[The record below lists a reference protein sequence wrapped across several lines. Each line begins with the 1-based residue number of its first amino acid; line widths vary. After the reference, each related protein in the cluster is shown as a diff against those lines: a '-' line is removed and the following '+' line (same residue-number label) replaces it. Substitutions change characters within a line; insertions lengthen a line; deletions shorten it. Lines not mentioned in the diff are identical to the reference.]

1 MFGFGNGSPKAST
14 ATSRAALDNL
24 VDVAAIEG
32 STIKRKD
39 GVYAALI
46 EVEGEFFSML
56 SLDEQDARLEAYARV
71 LNGLPEKWLLQA
83 TLFVEPTD
91 IAGYVQQLDATRTAE
106 GDTPLGRL
114 AEAQQVMAENLASH
128 VLAESTVLTLTGAT
142 KQEAEANAKRLQ
154 QLLTVNGF
162 KAKTCSPERIG
173 AILQVCYGQPQVSLP
188 DVMGGINAFL
198 RRGADTKQRKSAAPQ
213 IKIQFGRKKPG
224 DLHLNVAPEE
234 TDVLSRNAVSLADVI
249 SPPAVVEHP
258 GHLELGGAHSAS
270 LMVVAYPERA
280 MNGWL
285 ERLLH
290 FTHGNV
296 RRRVSFFVEP
306 ISSAKAVAEI
316 QRKLIDLDTNT
327 RWQAKRG
334 LRADIQTEVGQEDAE
349 ILRYELGRGTQRMF
363 DVTLM
368 VTLTA
373 DTPEDLRDAVNLLKQ
388 DAAGYSLL
396 LRETW
401 LEEPAAFR
409 TTMPLGNAVLRRVR
423 PIPTLPLST
432 TFPFTSG
439 ELLHEKG
446 EMWGQ
451 NLSTGNA
458 VIIDPKRYSPA
469 HLLIV
474 AKTRSG
480 KSFVMKVLA
489 TQALFSQDQ
498 DVMVLDPSPAID
510 YKRWTQLLDG
520 TYARFGAGSDDR
532 INPCEILL
540 PFDLKRLD
548 DDMRR
553 PVTAKIS
560 FLQSLFEMMAYPDD
574 RMPSEERS
582 LLETP
587 LGEMYAE
594 FGMTDDWQSIVDRTT
609 LTAVPKAKRSPTL
622 QDALRHIEATPGL
635 ESLVLKLRP
644 FVHGTL
650 DMFSGETNLDMGKR
664 LVVFNVH
671 SLAQGQ
677 NGKYLQAVAYAMIS
691 EFIRWR
697 LAMAKRTV
705 LVAVD
710 EAHIMFGR
718 EDTAR
723 FVSQLYRMAGKL
735 GGRVALMTQGITDL
749 LGDPVT
755 GVKVEGEAE
764 ARVCLTNTGITFLL
778 RNDKQSDLELIQREY
793 RLTDAETRM
802 IFSARPGQGIVVAG
816 EERAF
821 VQVEATPALYPFITT
836 RPEEVEAFAAEGLFA
851 LDQDNAEWSVTMPS
865 DESQDEKLNPVADVA
880 AAAPVFRLTPET
892 PAGPSRPPAAPPF
905 TIKPEEEPNP
915 PDIEDDPEPVESE
928 VLPEGPDWDV
938 PDADFAWILD
948 SEPPKA

>member
-1 MFGFGNGSPKAST
+1 MFGIGKRESQDQRSSAAN
-14 ATSRAALDNL
+14 RAALDKL
-24 VDVAAIEG
+24 VDVEAIEG
-32 STIKRKD
+32 STVKRKD
-39 GVYAALI
+39 AVYAAMI

-56 SLDEQDARLEAYARV
+56 SLDEQDARLESYARV

-91 IAGYVQQLDATRTAE
+91 IAGYLQQMDAARAAE

-114 AEAQQVMAENLASH
+114 VEAQQAMAENLASH
-128 VLAESTVLTLTGAT
+128 VLAESTVLTLTGANR
-142 KQEAEANAKRLQ
+142 QEAEANAKRLL
-154 QLLTVNGF
+154 QLLAANGF
-162 KAKTCSPERIG
+162 KAKLCPPERIG

-188 DVMGGINAFL
+188 DVMGGVNAFL
-198 RRGADTKQRKSAAPQ
+198 RRGGDKQEAKPTVPQ
-213 IKIQFGRKKPG
+213 VNLRLGRKRAR

-234 TDVLSRNAVSLADVI
+234 ANVLGRNAVSLVDVI
-249 SPPAVVEHP
+249 SPPAVIEHP
-258 GHLELGGAHSAS
+258 GYLELGGSHAAS
-270 LMVVAYPERA
+270 LVVVAYPERA
-280 MNGWL
+280 SNGWL

-296 RRRVSFFVEP
+296 RRRVSFFIEP

-316 QRKLIDLDTNT
+316 QRKLIDLDANT

-349 ILRYELGRGTQRMF
+349 VLRYELGRGTQRMF
-363 DVTLM
+363 DVTVLI
-368 VTLTA
+368 TLTA
-373 DTPEDLRDAVNLLKQ
+373 DTPEELRDAVNLLKQ

-401 LEEPAAFR
+401 LEEAVAFR
-409 TTMPLGNAVLRRVR
+409 TSMPIGNAVLRRVR

-439 ELLHEKG
+439 ELLHEQG
-446 EMWGQ
+446 ELWGQ

-458 VIIDPKRYSPA
+458 VIIDPMRYSPS

-489 TQALFSQDQ
+489 TQALFSPDQ

-510 YKRWTQLLDG
+510 YKRWTQLLSG

-560 FLQSLFEMMAYPDD
+560 FLQSLFEMMAYPDG
-574 RMPSEERS
+574 RMPAEERS
-582 LLETP
+582 MLEPP
-587 LGEMYAE
+587 LAEMYAE

-635 ESLVLKLRP
+635 ESLALKLRP
-644 FVHGTL
+644 FVKGTL

-664 LVVFNVH
+664 LVVFNVN

-697 LAMAKRTV
+697 LAMAKRRV

-710 EAHIMFGR
+710 EAHIMFSR

-723 FVSQLYRMAGKL
+723 FVSQLYRMAGKQ

-749 LGDPVT
+749 LGDPAT

-836 RPEEVEAFAAEGLFA
+836 RPEEVEALAAEGLFT
-851 LDQDNAEWSVTMPS
+851 LESDGSEWTLPVQTDETPPAGDAPS
-865 DESQDEKLNPVADVA
+865 GGEST
-880 AAAPVFRLTPET
+880 FRLL
-892 PAGPSRPPAAPPF
+892 PPASGGSA
-905 TIKPEEEPNP
+905 
-915 PDIEDDPEPVESE
+915 
-928 VLPEGPDWDV
+928 
-938 PDADFAWILD
+938 
-948 SEPPKA
+948 

>member
-1 MFGFGNGSPKAST
+1 MFGMGKSQQKAA
-14 ATSRAALDNL
+14 ATVSRAALDSL
-24 VDVAAIEG
+24 VDVAGIEG
-32 STIKRKD
+32 SVIKRKD
-39 GVYAALI
+39 GMYAALV
-46 EVEGEFFSML
+46 EVEGEFFNML
-56 SLDEQDARLEAYARV
+56 SLEEQDARLEAYARV
-71 LNGLPEKWLLQA
+71 LNGLPEKWTLQA

-91 IAGYVQQLDATRTAE
+91 IAGYLQQMDNVRTNE
-106 GDTPLGRL
+106 GDTALGRL
-114 AEAQQVMAENLASH
+114 VEAQKQMAEDLASH
-128 VLAESTVLTLTGAT
+128 VLAESTVLTLTGASR
-142 KQEAEANAKRLQ
+142 QEAEGNAKRLL
-154 QLLTVNGF
+154 QLLTANGF
-162 KAKTCSPERIG
+162 KAKLCEPERIG
-173 AILQVCYGQPQVSLP
+173 TILQVCYGQAPVSLP
-188 DVMGGINAFL
+188 EVMGGVNAFL
-198 RRGADTKQRKSAAPQ
+198 RRGADTKKQEHFTAPNLADVKKRVRK
-213 IKIQFGRKKPG
+213 FGRKKG
-224 DLHLNVAPEE
+224 EIHVNVAPEE
-234 TDVLSRNAVSLADVI
+234 KDVLSPNAVALADVI
-249 SPPAVVEHP
+249 SPPAMVEHA
-258 GHLELGGAHSAS
+258 GHIELGGSFSAS
-270 LMVVAYPERA
+270 MAVVAYPERA
-280 MNGWL
+280 TNGWL

-290 FTHGNV
+290 FSHGSV
-296 RRRVSFFVEP
+296 RRRVTFYVEP

-316 QRKLIDLDTNT
+316 QRKLIDLDSNT

-349 ILRYELGRGTQRMF
+349 VLRYELGRGTQRMF
-363 DVTLM
+363 DVTM
-368 VTLTA
+368 TITLTA
-373 DTPEDLRDAVNLLKQ
+373 DSAEELREAVTLFKQ

-401 LEEPAAFR
+401 LEEVLAFR
-409 TTMPLGNAVLRRVR
+409 TTMPIGNAILRRVR

-439 ELLHEKG
+439 ELLHERG
-446 EMWGQ
+446 ELWGQ

-458 VIIDPKRYSPA
+458 VIIDPMRYSPA

-489 TQALFSQDQ
+489 TQALFSPDQ

-510 YKRWTQLLDG
+510 YKRWTQLLGG

-548 DDMRR
+548 DDMKR

-560 FLQSLFEMMAYPDD
+560 FLQSLFEMMAYPDE
-574 RMPSEERS
+574 RMPADERAM
-582 LLETP
+582 LEAP
-587 LGEMYAE
+587 LAQMYAD

-609 LTAVPKAKRSPTL
+609 LTAVPKAKKSPTL
-622 QDALRHIEATPGL
+622 QDALRRIEAVPGL
-635 ESLVLKLRP
+635 QGLALKLRP
-644 FVHGTL
+644 FVYGTL
-650 DMFSGETNLDMGKR
+650 DMFSGDTNLDMSKR
-664 LVVFNVH
+664 LIIFNVN

-677 NGKYLQAVAYAMIS
+677 NGKYLQTVAYAMIS

-697 LAMAKRTV
+697 LAMAKRRV

-710 EAHIMFGR
+710 EAHIMFSR

-755 GVKVEGEAE
+755 GVRVEGEAE

-778 RNDKQSDLELIQREY
+778 RNDKQSDLDLIQREY

-821 VQVEATPALYPFITT
+821 VQVAATDALYPFITT
-836 RPEEVEAFAAEGLFA
+836 RPEEVEEFAARGLFQMEVET
-851 LDQDNAEWSVTMPS
+851 DEWT
-865 DESQDEKLNPVADVA
+865 L
-880 AAAPVFRLTPET
+880 
-892 PAGPSRPPAAPPF
+892 PAVE
-905 TIKPEEEPNP
+905 EEEPSEAPTPAPVKPTFRLVPAP
-915 PDIEDDPEPVESE
+915 PGSRSSTLSPEEVDQLVLKEIDVRDGDDIPEPVDY
-928 VLPEGPDWDV
+928 G
-938 PDADFAWILD
+938 WI
-948 SEPPKA
+948 S

>member
-1 MFGFGNGSPKAST
+1 MLGLGKGNSKAS
-14 ATSRAALDNL
+14 AVASRVALDNL
-24 VDVAAIEG
+24 VDVAGIEG
-32 STIKRKD
+32 SVVKRKD
-39 GVYAALI
+39 GVHAALV

-56 SLDEQDARLEAYARV
+56 SLEEQDARLEAYARV

-91 IAGYVQQLDATRTAE
+91 VSGYLQQMDSVHVAE
-106 GDTPLGRL
+106 GDTALGRL
-114 AEAQQVMAENLASH
+114 VEAQKQMAEDLASH

-142 KQEAEANAKRLQ
+142 RQEAESNAKRLL

-162 KAKTCSPERIG
+162 KAKMCAPERIG
-173 AILQVCYGQPQVSLP
+173 AILQVCYGQPRVSLP
-188 DVMGGINAFL
+188 EVMGGFNAVL
-198 RRGADTKQRKSAAPQ
+198 RRGAEKKPERTAGPSLADVQKHLPKR
-213 IKIQFGRKKPG
+213 GRKNG
-224 DLHLNVAPEE
+224 ELRLSVTPEE
-234 TDVLSRNAVSLADVI
+234 RDVLSLNAVSLADVI
-249 SPPAVVEHP
+249 SPPALIEHP
-258 GHLELGGAHSAS
+258 GHLELGGSFSAS
-270 LMVVAYPERA
+270 LVVVAYPERA

-296 RRRVSFFVEP
+296 RRRITFYVEP

-316 QRKLIDLDTNT
+316 QRKLVDLDTNT
-327 RWQAKRG
+327 RWQARRG

-349 ILRYELGRGTQRMF
+349 VLRYELGRGTQRMF

-373 DTPEDLRDAVNLLKQ
+373 DTPEDLREAVNLLKQ

-401 LEEPAAFR
+401 LEEAVAFR
-409 TTMPLGNAVLRRVR
+409 TTMPLGNATLRRVR

-439 ELLHEKG
+439 ELLHDKG
-446 EMWGQ
+446 ELWGQ

-458 VIIDPKRYSPA
+458 VIIDPMRYSPS

-510 YKRWTQLLDG
+510 YKRWTQLLQG
-520 TYARFGAGSDDR
+520 TYARFGYGSEDR
-532 INPCEILL
+532 INPCVILL
-540 PFDLKRLD
+540 PFDLRRLD
-548 DDMRR
+548 DDMKR
-553 PVTAKIS
+553 PVSAKIS
-560 FLQSLFEMMAYPDD
+560 FLQSLFEMMAYPEG
-574 RMPSEERS
+574 RMPAEERAM
-582 LLETP
+582 LEPP
-587 LGEMYAE
+587 LAQMYAE

-622 QDALRHIEATPGL
+622 QDALRYIEATPGL
-635 ESLVLKLRP
+635 ESLALKLRP
-644 FVHGTL
+644 FVQGTL

-671 SLAQGQ
+671 ALVQGQ
-677 NGKYLQAVAYAMIS
+677 NGKYLQAVAYAMIA

-697 LAMAKRTV
+697 LAMAKRRIT
-705 LVAVD
+705 VAVD

-723 FVSQLYRMAGKL
+723 LVSQLYRMAGKQ

-749 LGDPVT
+749 LGDPAT

-764 ARVCLTNTGITFLL
+764 ARVCLTNTGVTFLL
-778 RNDKQSDLELIQREY
+778 RNDKQSDLDLIQREY
-793 RLTDAETRM
+793 RLTDAEVRM

-821 VQVEATPALYPFITT
+821 VQVAATDALYPFITT
-836 RPEEVEAFAAEGLFA
+836 RPEEVEALAASGLFA
-851 LDQDNAEWSVTMPS
+851 MDVERDEWAIPAV
-865 DESQDEKLNPVADVA
+865 DEDGAKVLATAPASA
-880 AAAPVFRLTPET
+880 ASGPVFRLVP
-892 PAGPSRPPAAPPF
+892 PSGSAPAAPLP
-905 TIKPEEEPNP
+905 TDEADELMLQELAVHDGD
-915 PDIEDDPEPVESE
+915 DIPEPTDYS
-928 VLPEGPDWDV
+928 
-938 PDADFAWILD
+938 WI
-948 SEPPKA
+948 S